1 MVDKLPFTTVL
12 TIDYTTVGD
21 IQLISITHS
30 KNSRIL
36 IVNTYVKT
44 FGIAN
49 SLSENQKLLESDT
62 AEPVLK
68 SEILSIPASGSSLQ
82 TIDQKQTQPC
92 EANRGTKTLFRRTI
106 HCSHAKY

>member
-12 TIDYTTVGD
+12 TIDYTTVGG
-21 IQLISITHS
+21 IQLVSITHS
-30 KNSRIL
+30 KNSRIS

-44 FGIAN
+44 FGSIAN

-92 EANRGTKTLFRRTI
+92 EANRGTKNPFQTHYTL
-106 HCSHAKY
+106 